1 MAERK
6 DIHSSEIAEGKR
18 FEFGKNWKR
27 FLTVLNDD
35 RIASAELSLKQML
48 EIEDLKD
55 KRFLDVGSG
64 SGLFSLAAR
73 RLGAKVFSLDYDPQS
88 VACTS
93 ELRSRYFPKDENWII
108 EEGSVLDLG
117 YIQSLGKFDIVYSWG
132 VLHHTGNLWKA
143 LNNVQYPVENDGI
156 LFIGLYNDEGF
167 MSEVWKKIK
176 RIYCSGTF
184 GKVVIFGIYFPYF
197 FFKRSIADILRLRN
211 PLDRYATYKR
221 KRGMSALYD
230 VIDWL
235 GGYPYEVASNGSIFD
250 FYRKNKFQLMK
261 LKTGCGHSINEFV
274 LKKTG

>member
-1 MAERK
+1 MEENMQ
-6 DIHSSEIAEGKR
+6 HSSEVERGER
-18 FEFGKNWKR
+18 FQFGKNWKR

-48 EIEDLKD
+48 EIEDMKG
-55 KRFLDVGSG
+55 KKFLDVGSG

-93 ELRSRYFPKDENWII
+93 ELRNRYFPEDKNWII

-132 VLHHTGNLWKA
+132 VLHHTGALWKA
-143 LNNVQYPVENDGI
+143 LNNVQYPVDNGGI
-156 LFIGLYNDEGF
+156 LFIGLYNDEAF

-176 RIYCSGTF
+176 RIYCSGIL
-184 GKVVIFGIYFPYF
+184 GKSVIIGTYFPYF
-197 FFKRSIADILRLRN
+197 FFKGIVADILRMRN
-211 PLDRYATYKR
+211 PLGRYAAHR
-221 KRGMSALYD
+221 CKRGMSVFYD

-235 GGYPYEVASNGSIFD
+235 GGYPYEVASNGSIFE

-261 LKTGCGHSINEFV
+261 LNTGHGHSINEFV
-274 LKKTG
+274 LKKTD